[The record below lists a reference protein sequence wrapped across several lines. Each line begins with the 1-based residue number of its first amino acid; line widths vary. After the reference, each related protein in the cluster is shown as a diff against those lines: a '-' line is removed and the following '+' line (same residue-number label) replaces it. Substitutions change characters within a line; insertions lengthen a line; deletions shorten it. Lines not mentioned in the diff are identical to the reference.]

1 MTYFNFRD
9 TDIISIVYSVFP
21 TRSISLQSE
30 GAGGGSYI
38 YNAFRGEVQVLDSGS
53 LMPGRGDRTF
63 YDIDGNLLS
72 QSFYLKST
80 IELQFTHTLTASEKV
95 VAKRMIQNYSSG
107 AFYKPQNYT
116 SSSIFSSDVCQI
128 MNIPSALI
136 GSGIKPGSFTIDTWN
151 GVKLEDDGYGGIYT
165 GSVLIGS
172 ILYEHGVVYFG
183 SNTDQDTFGGV
194 AVNSLQ
200 CNFSATNHIPMNVY
214 ICKAPKSLINFS
226 TNPSYTVLSG
236 TRNEITTSYPK
247 VFVTGIGLYDENFE
261 LVGVAKLANP
271 ILFEEDEGAEF
282 RLKLNF

>member
-1 MTYFNFRD
+1 MLNKPKGIITTVSDELGRKNVISFIKTHERIFPIGRLDKDTHGLLLLTNDGELTNKLIHPRYHIDKTYRLHIKGTVLKNQLD
-9 TDIISIVYSVFP
+9 T
-21 TRSISLQSE
+21 
-30 GAGGGSYI
+30 
-38 YNAFRGEVQVLDSGS
+38 
-53 LMPGRGDRTF
+53 
-63 YDIDGNLLS
+63 
-72 QSFYLKST
+72 LK
-80 IELQFTHTLTASEKV
+80 
-95 VAKRMIQNYSSG
+95 
-107 AFYKPQNYT
+107 
-116 SSSIFSSDVCQI
+116 
-128 MNIPSALI
+128 
-136 GSGIKPGSFTIDTWN
+136 N